1 VARTLILGGG
11 FGGITVATELRR
23 ELGDD
28 HEVVL
33 VDRREGFFM
42 GLRKLWELVGIGT
55 MDEGT
60 RSREMLDAHGIRFL
74 QQEVTAIDP
83 ERRAAVLD
91 GETLEADHLVVALGA
106 EPRAD
111 LVPGLDEH
119 GFNAWARP
127 RIPKLAATLDAFE
140 RGRLAIVIA
149 GVPYKCPPAPY
160 ELAMLLDEWLRERGL
175 RDSTELSATTLQPI
189 LLPNAGKQGSAWI
202 GEQLDE
208 RGIAHATG
216 RKVDHIESGRVAF
229 EDGELE
235 FDLLIAVPPH
245 RPPKVVA
252 SSALGGE
259 GGWIKVDAG
268 TLATGHDGVYAV
280 GDCTAIKLANG
291 LPMPKAGIIAELEG
305 ARVAAAIA
313 ADLRGDPD
321 PPPFDGRGYCFVEMG
336 RAKASLV
343 EGEFFAEPEPN
354 VSLRE
359 PSVANAEE
367 KHRFE
372 AERLERWFGT

>member
-1 VARTLILGGG
+1 MARTLILGGG

-23 ELGDD
+23 ELGGD
-28 HEVVL
+28 HEIVL

-235 FDLLIAVPPH
+235 FDLLIGVPPH

-252 SSALGGE
+252 ESALGGE

-359 PSVANAEE
+359 PSAANAEE

>member
-1 VARTLILGGG
+1 MARTLILGGG
-11 FGGITVATELRR
+11 FGGISIATELRR

-55 MDEGT
+55 IDDGS

-83 ERRAAVLD
+83 GRRAASLD
-91 GETLEADHLVVALGA
+91 GETLDGDHLVVALGA

-127 RIPKLAATLDAFE
+127 EIPKLAAALEEFDG
-140 RGRLAIVIA
+140 GRLAIAIA

-160 ELAMLLDEWLRERGL
+160 ELSMLLEEWLRGRGL
-175 RDSTELSATTLQPI
+175 RDATELSVTTLQPM
-189 LLPNAGKQGSAWI
+189 LLPNAGKEGSVWV

-208 RGIAHATG
+208 RGIAHAAG
-216 RKVDHIESGRVAF
+216 RKIDHVDDRKVLF

-235 FDLLIAVPPH
+235 FDLLIGVPPH

-252 SSALGGE
+252 ESALAGE
-259 GGWIKVDAG
+259 GGWIKVDPG
-268 TLATGHDGVYAV
+268 TLATGHDGTYAV

-291 LPMPKAGIIAELEG
+291 LPMPKAGIVAELEG
-305 ARVAAAIA
+305 TRVAAAIA
-313 ADLRGDPD
+313 ADLRGEPE
-321 PPPFDGRGYCFVEMG
+321 PPPFDGRGYCFIEMG

-343 EGEFFAEPEPN
+343 EGEFFAEPEPSVN
-354 VSLRE
+354 VRE
-359 PSVANAEE
+359 PSADNAEE
-367 KHRFE
+367 KRRFE
-372 AERLERWFGT
+372 AERLERWFGK

>member
-1 VARTLILGGG
+1 MARTLILGGG

-28 HEVVL
+28 HEIVL

-91 GETLEADHLVVALGA
+91 GEILEADHLVVALGA

-189 LLPNAGKQGSAWI
+189 LLPNAGKEGSAWI

-216 RKVDHIESGRVAF
+216 RKVDHIESGRVVF
-229 EDGELE
+229 ENGELE
-235 FDLLIAVPPH
+235 FDLLIGVPPH

-252 SSALGGE
+252 ESALGGE
-259 GGWIKVDAG
+259 GGWIKVDPG
-268 TLATGHDGVYAV
+268 TLATGHDAVYAV

-291 LPMPKAGIIAELEG
+291 LPMPKAGIVAELEG
-305 ARVAAAIA
+305 TRVAAAIA
-313 ADLRGDPD
+313 ADLRGEPE
-321 PPPFDGRGYCFVEMG
+321 PPPFDGRGYCFIEMG

-343 EGEFFAEPEPN
+343 EGEFFAEPEPSVN
-354 VSLRE
+354 VRE
-359 PSVANAEE
+359 PSADNAEE
-367 KHRFE
+367 KRRFE
-372 AERLERWFGT
+372 AERLERWFGK

>member
-1 VARTLILGGG
+1 MARTLILGGG

-60 RSREMLDAHGIRFL
+60 RAREMLDAHGIRFL

-127 RIPKLAATLDAFE
+127 RISKLAATLDAFE

-235 FDLLIAVPPH
+235 FDLLIGVPPH

-252 SSALGGE
+252 ESALGGE

-359 PSVANAEE
+359 PSAANAEE

>member
-1 VARTLILGGG
+1 MARTLILGGG
-11 FGGITVATELRR
+11 FGGISIATELRR

-55 MDEGT
+55 IDDGS

-83 ERRAAVLD
+83 GRRAASLD
-91 GETLEADHLVVALGA
+91 GETLDGDHLVVALGA

-127 RIPKLAATLDAFE
+127 EIPKLAAALEEFDG
-140 RGRLAIVIA
+140 GRLAIAIA

-160 ELAMLLDEWLRERGL
+160 ELSMLLEEWLRGRGL
-175 RDSTELSATTLQPI
+175 RDATELSVTTLQPM
-189 LLPNAGKQGSAWI
+189 LLPNAGKEGSVWV

-208 RGIAHATG
+208 RGIAHAAG
-216 RKVDHIESGRVAF
+216 RKIDHIDDRKVLF

-235 FDLLIAVPPH
+235 FDLLIGVPPH

-252 SSALGGE
+252 ESALAGE
-259 GGWIKVDAG
+259 GGWIKVDPG
-268 TLATGHDGVYAV
+268 TLATDHDGTYAV

-291 LPMPKAGIIAELEG
+291 LPMPKAGIVAELEG
-305 ARVAAAIA
+305 TRVAAAIA
-313 ADLRGDPD
+313 ADLRGEPE
-321 PPPFDGRGYCFVEMG
+321 PPPFDGRGYCFIEMG

-343 EGEFFAEPEPN
+343 EGEFFAEPEPSVN
-354 VSLRE
+354 VRE
-359 PSVANAEE
+359 PSADNAEE
-367 KHRFE
+367 KRRFE
-372 AERLERWFGT
+372 AERLERWFGK